1 MSKSIK
7 DQKTE
12 KDTIEK
18 QTTIEK
24 PKQITIPLVN
34 GCLVPIAVF
43 ALMILCVR
51 ECKRS
56 GVRLEQEQFKLE
68 QMKKGAVVD
77 TTPVITPDTLK
88 IGSFQKAYIPLSK
101 MYKDQN
107 QK

>member
-7 DQKTE
+7 KTE
-12 KDTIEK
+12 KDTVEK

-24 PKQITIPLVN
+24 PKQITIPIVN

-43 ALMILCVR
+43 ALMVLCIR

-68 QMKKGAVVD
+68 QMKKGLMVD

-88 IGSFQKAYIPLSK
+88 IGNFQKTYIPVSK
-101 MYKDQN
+101 WYDNQN